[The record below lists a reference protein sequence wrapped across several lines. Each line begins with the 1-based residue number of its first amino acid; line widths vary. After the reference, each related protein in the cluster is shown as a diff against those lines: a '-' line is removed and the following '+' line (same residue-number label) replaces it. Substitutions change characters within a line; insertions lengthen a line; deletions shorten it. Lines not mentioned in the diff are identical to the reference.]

1 MYAVGVKVWRLV
13 FESITPSGVVCINHL
28 HFQTDGEVGATEP
41 TASSLLTRLDTE
53 FRGLYRAALAE
64 EDTLRSL
71 ALREEV
77 RGSDVPA
84 PGADVNVGL
93 AGLLATSTNDLPDAM
108 CLVISKKTGIPL
120 RSARGYLALPSPRSS
135 AHLTSARE
143 WGSTYLT
150 AANALAAKLDD
161 SYDVGTFPDVMLN
174 PVVYSRTRHNAGLSN
189 YTFKVTAGIARTTPH
204 WRRSRMTAP

>member
-1 MYAVGVKVWRLV
+1 MKVWRLV
-13 FESITPSGVVCINHL
+13 FESVTPGGVVCINHL

-41 TASSLLTRLDTE
+41 TASALLTRLDTE
-53 FRGLYRAALAE
+53 FRTLYRAALAE

-84 PGADVNVGL
+84 PGADVAVNLLGT
-93 AGLLATSTNDLPDAM
+93 LATSVNDLPDAM
-108 CLVISKKTGIPL
+108 CLIISKKTGIPL

-135 AHLTSARE
+135 GHLDSTRSW
-143 WGSTYLT
+143 WGGYLT
-150 AANALAAKLDD
+150 AATALAAKLDD
-161 SYDVGTFPDVMLN
+161 SYDVGTFPDVTLN
-174 PVVYSRTRHNAGLSN
+174 PVVYSRTRHEAGRDDF
-189 YTFKVTAGIARTTPH
+189 TFKITTAIARPTPH